1 MGGSNRMGKPHF
13 RELADHRCG
22 FISQRKNVLP
32 REILLHLQVSSHS
45 CLVLIAENDWACDPP
60 LLPPS
65 LPSPPP
71 KPVAVAPE
79 PSTDQTTLPERSPL
93 FRETLSDDSGSES
106 DPENELNMDKANQ
119 TWAKLMLEL
128 DTLRSGPDNK
138 KGKKKKGP
146 AVVLETPEIRR
157 IKSDMAKVEKEYMFS
172 RKEAGMS
179 LRKMTAD
186 DRCHLQVL
194 TSAS

>member
-1 MGGSNRMGKPHF
+1 M
-13 RELADHRCG
+13 
-22 FISQRKNVLP
+22 P
-32 REILLHLQVSSHS
+32 RAILLRQQVSPR
-45 CLVLIAENDWACDPP
+45 LWLLLMAETDWACDPP

-65 LPSPPP
+65 LPPPPP
-71 KPVAVAPE
+71 KPAAVAPE
-79 PSTDQTTLPERSPL
+79 PSTEQTPLPERSPL
-93 FRETLSDDSGSES
+93 FREALSDDSGSES
-106 DPENELNMDKANQ
+106 DSDEELNMDKANQ

-128 DTLRSGPDNK
+128 DTLRSGPENK

-172 RKEAGMS
+172 RKEAGRS
-179 LRKMTAD
+179 LRETLTD
-186 DRCHLQVL
+186 NRRYLQVF

>member
-1 MGGSNRMGKPHF
+1 
-13 RELADHRCG
+13 
-22 FISQRKNVLP
+22 LP
-32 REILLHLQVSSHS
+32 KAILLRQQVSPRLDLSLMS
-45 CLVLIAENDWACDPP
+45 ENDWACDPP

-71 KPVAVAPE
+71 KPAAVVPE
-79 PSTDQTTLPERSPL
+79 PSTDQTPLPERSPL

-106 DPENELNMDKANQ
+106 DSGEELNMDKANQ

-128 DTLRSGPDNK
+128 NMLRSGPDNK

-157 IKSDMAKVEKEYMFS
+157 IKSDMAKAEKEYMFS

-179 LRKMTAD
+179 LREMTAD
-186 DRCHLQVL
+186 DRCHFQVL

>member
-1 MGGSNRMGKPHF
+1 
-13 RELADHRCG
+13 LDQADDRCG

-32 REILLHLQVSSHS
+32 KATLLPQQVSPR
-45 CLVLIAENDWACDPP
+45 LDLLLITENDWACDPP

-79 PSTDQTTLPERSPL
+79 PSAAQTPLPERSPL
-93 FRETLSDDSGSES
+93 FRETLSDGSGSES
-106 DPENELNMDKANQ
+106 DSDEELNMDKANQ

-128 DTLRSGPDNK
+128 DTLRSGSDNK

-172 RKEAGMS
+172 RKEAGTICQ
-179 LRKMTAD
+179 KMMTD
-186 DRCHLQVL
+186 DRCHFQVL
-194 TSAS
+194 ASAS

>member
-1 MGGSNRMGKPHF
+1 
-13 RELADHRCG
+13 
-22 FISQRKNVLP
+22 LP
-32 REILLHLQVSSHS
+32 KAILLRQQVNPR
-45 CLVLIAENDWACDPP
+45 LWLLLMAETDWTCDPP

-79 PSTDQTTLPERSPL
+79 PSTEQMPLPERNPL
-93 FRETLSDDSGSES
+93 FRETLSDGSGSDS
-106 DPENELNMDKANQ
+106 DSDEELNIDKANQ

-172 RKEAGMS
+172 RKEAGTS
-179 LRKMTAD
+179 LRETLTDK
-186 DRCHLQVL
+186 RCYLQIS